1 MKITIIIVSWNTR
14 DLLKKCLESI
24 FKFTQDIDFDV
35 FVVDNLSGDGTV
47 DMITK
52 GFPQVKLIA
61 NDYNAGFAK
70 ANNQPFVDGVGDE
83 VLFMNPDME
92 FTEDTVKVMH
102 ELLANNPE
110 VDLATCQL
118 TYPDGELQHNIKRL
132 PGFGSQFLILLKLHH
147 FLNFLPTIKNY
158 LYKDFDYTKEQLVE
172 NIMGAFVYAR
182 TNKFKE
188 LGAWNER
195 YWLWWEDVDL
205 CKTAKDRGVKILYTP
220 KTKVIHYEGRS
231 FAQVTTV
238 AKQQRFIRAML
249 TYFKIHHTIFE
260 FLILAIFSPI
270 SIALAWLANVLNI
283 KPRPQSK
290 I

>member
-1 MKITIIIVSWNTR
+1 MKISIIIVSWNTR

-35 FVVDNLSGDGTV
+35 FVIDNLSGDGTI
-47 DMITK
+47 DMINK
-52 GFPQVKLIA
+52 NFPQVKLIA
-61 NDYNAGFAK
+61 NNFNAGFAK
-70 ANNQPFVDGVGDE
+70 ANNQPFLNEVGDE

-92 FTEDTVKVMH
+92 FKENTVEAMH
-102 ELLANNPE
+102 QLLAANADINI
-110 VDLATCQL
+110 ATCQL
-118 TYPDGELQHNIKRL
+118 AYPDGELQHSIKRL
-132 PGFGSQFLILLKLHH
+132 PTFWSQFLILLKLHH
-147 FLNFLPTIKNY
+147 FLSFLPTIKNY

-188 LGAWNER
+188 LGSWNER

-205 CKTAKDRGVKILYTP
+205 CKTAKERGIKILYTP

-231 FAQVTTV
+231 FAQVATV
-238 AKQQRFIRAML
+238 AKQKRFIRGML
-249 TYFKIHHTIFE
+249 TYFKLHHSIFS

-270 SIALAWLANVLNI
+270 SIALAWFTNVLDI

-290 I
+290 V